1 MKIFVCIPLTAVQ
14 QRSLVHSLEGDDLYF
29 APEGSSGSEVK
40 AAFNA
45 SEVVFGNPPADW
57 LLEGIQPRWIQLESV
72 GFGEYVNAGLASGPT
87 LPMISNLSGFFSEP
101 VAESM
106 LAGILGFLRG
116 LGPLQEL
123 QRRSEWIGDDL
134 RPRLRVLKGLSVVMI
149 GRGAINKRLAE
160 LLAPF
165 DCRIASFGSDLELSD
180 LDEALRNADI
190 VACCVPHTERTKNLF
205 GANRL
210 ALLKADAL
218 FLNFGRGSLVDEN
231 ALADALIAHRLGGA
245 VIDVTREEPIPNGH
259 PFWATP
265 RLMLTQHT
273 AGGSI
278 DELERKIEIFLDNL
292 ARYRQG
298 KALLSPIDFRRGY

>member
-1 MKIFVCIPLTAVQ
+1 M
-14 QRSLVHSLEGDDLYF
+14 
-29 APEGSSGSEVK
+29 
-40 AAFNA
+40 
-45 SEVVFGNPPADW
+45 
-57 LLEGIQPRWIQLESV
+57 
-72 GFGEYVNAGLASGPT
+72 
-87 LPMISNLSGFFSEP
+87 MSNLSGFFSEP

-116 LGPLQEL
+116 LGPLQDL
-123 QRRSEWIGDDL
+123 QHRSEWMGDDL

-165 DCRIASFGSDLELSD
+165 DCQMTSFGSDLELLD
-180 LDEALRNADI
+180 LDEALRDADI
-190 VACCVPHTERTKNLF
+190 VACCVPHTERTMTLF
-205 GANRL
+205 GADRL

-218 FLNFGRGSLVDEN
+218 FLNFGRGSLVDES
-231 ALADALIAHRLGGA
+231 ALADALIVDRLGGA
-245 VIDVTREEPIPNGH
+245 VIDVTREEPVPHDH

-273 AGGSI
+273 AGGSV
-278 DELERKIEIFLDNL
+278 DELERKIEFFLENL